1 MRVELV
7 RVAVLDAAAVEVGQ
21 EQIMERPASVVVSGT
36 HSLRNVSTGN
46 DGITDSKP

>member
-7 RVAVLDAAAVEVGQ
+7 RVAVPGAAAVEVGQ

-36 HSLRNVSTGN
+36 HSLRNVCNGK
-46 DGITDSKP
+46 DGIADRKP